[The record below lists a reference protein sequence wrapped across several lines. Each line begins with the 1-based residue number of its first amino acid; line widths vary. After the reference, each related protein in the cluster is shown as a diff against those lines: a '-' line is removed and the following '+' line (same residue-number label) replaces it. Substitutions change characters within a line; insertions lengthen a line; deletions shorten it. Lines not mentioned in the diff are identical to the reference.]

1 MKRRVLGF
9 LLVALL
15 WALPVAA
22 QPPEE
27 TLHITATAA
36 TSTQSGGSVTRP
48 LWATGMIV
56 VVGVTAGST
65 LLLDVSVQ
73 GYSPSLDA
81 WFDWTINCPSVSAI
95 TGVGTT
101 VCYFGHGGE
110 PASYEI
116 PEKIVTLP
124 EVMRLW
130 VDHTNANPATYT
142 IRTQWVSR

>member
-1 MKRRVLGF
+1 MN
-9 LLVALL
+9 
-15 WALPVAA
+15 
-22 QPPEE
+22 
-27 TLHITATAA
+27 
-36 TSTQSGGSVTRP
+36 
-48 LWATGMIV
+48 
-56 VVGVTAGST
+56 VTAGTT
-65 LLLDVSVQ
+65 LALDINLEFYAPHKDEW
-73 GYSPSLDA
+73 YS
-81 WFDWTINCPSVSAI
+81 WTINCPSVSAI